1 MSDLSVNEADG
12 IVLIAELEKRFSFYP
27 VIVTNENNEQEIKA
41 IIPLVKTVI
50 QTPEEE

>member
-27 VIVTNENNEQEIKA
+27 VIK
-41 IIPLVKTVI
+41 
-50 QTPEEE
+50 